1 MKIPP
6 VGIAVDN
13 PYFIFNWTIIN
24 TIKGS
29 ISVLPLTESVA
40 SRLSSR
46 RVVFMC
52 FSTIGGR
59 FSMLVTSMPF
69 NKRRVFAN
77 AICGVKC
84 RNRRAKINERTFFI
98 QFNIPPCNTNSPN
111 CASLHFVLESL
122 PQQENLKLE
131 CCNRIPLQP
140 FPMRQTFSL

>member
-1 MKIPP
+1 MWRTSSAKTATVRAASMLRWSMPGKMTP
-6 VGIAVDN
+6 AKA
-13 PYFIFNWTIIN
+13 F
-24 TIKGS
+24 
-29 ISVLPLTESVA
+29 E